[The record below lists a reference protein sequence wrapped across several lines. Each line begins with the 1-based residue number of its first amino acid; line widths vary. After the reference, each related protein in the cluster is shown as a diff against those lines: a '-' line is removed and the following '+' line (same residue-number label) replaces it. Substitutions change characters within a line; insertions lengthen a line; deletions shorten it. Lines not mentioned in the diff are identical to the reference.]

1 MIMKLL
7 VIIFSLLFSF
17 SEAFCQGGNL
27 QFNRVLNFTSGANY
41 TVPQGK
47 VLKIESTKF
56 NLILYATVNY
66 IGCDT
71 AMSFDPSYNMNRIT
85 HYCKYSTT
93 NNAHSVQIGP
103 IKIGGFE
110 QGGLFNGFPYV
121 SLTLFNSYDC
131 SICPPTYNSSYRIGN
146 SDELNCPLWLSE
158 GEVVSIF
165 PYLQL
170 LPQFSSHQSALNGI
184 YISAVEFNIVP

>member
-7 VIIFSLLFSF
+7 VIIFSSLLSF

-56 NLILYATVNY
+56 NLSLVATLNY

-71 AMSFDPSYNMNRIT
+71 TVSYDLFQAMRFN
-85 HYCKYSTT
+85 HYCKYSST

-110 QGGLFNGFPYV
+110 QAGLYNGYPYQ
-121 SLTLFNSYDC
+121 LFTMYNYDC
-131 SICPPTYNSSYRIGN
+131 SVCPATTSAMYRIGT

-170 LPQFSSHQSALNGI
+170 LGPYNYGVTGVFGI
-184 YISAVEFNIVP
+184 YISAIEFNVVP

>member
-1 MIMKLL
+1 MIMKLAI
-7 VIIFSLLFSF
+7 IIFSLFFSF
-17 SEAFCQGGNL
+17 SDAFCQGGNL

-56 NLILYATVNY
+56 NLILNATLNY

-71 AMSFDPSYNMNRIT
+71 TMSLDPSFNMNRIT
-85 HYCKYSTT
+85 HFCKYSTT

-121 SLTLFNSYDC
+121 SHTLLNSYDC
-131 SICPPTYNSSYRIGN
+131 SVCPTTRNYPYKIGT
-146 SDELNCPLWLSE
+146 SDELNSPLWLSE

-170 LPQFSSHQSALNGI
+170 LPQQSSTQSATNGI

>member
-1 MIMKLL
+1 MIMKLAI
-7 VIIFSLLFSF
+7 IIFSLFFSF
-17 SEAFCQGGNL
+17 TDAFCQGGNL

-56 NLILYATVNY
+56 NLSLVATLNY

-71 AMSFDPSYNMNRIT
+71 TMSYDLFQAMRFN
-85 HYCKYSTT
+85 HYCKYSST

-110 QGGLFNGFPYV
+110 QAGLYNGYPYQ
-121 SLTLFNSYDC
+121 LFTMYNYDC
-131 SICPPTYNSSYRIGN
+131 SVCPTTRNYPYRIGT
-146 SDELNCPLWLSE
+146 SDELNSPLWLSE
-158 GEVVSIF
+158 GEVVSVF
-165 PYLQL
+165 PYLQF
-170 LPQFSSHQSALNGI
+170 LPQFNSHQSALNGI
-184 YISAVEFNIVP
+184 YISAIEFNIVP

>member
-1 MIMKLL
+1 MKILL
-7 VIIFSLLFSF
+7 NLLLILNLPL
-17 SEAFCQGGNL
+17 AVLAQGGNL

-56 NLILYATVNY
+56 NLSYFATLNY

-71 AMSFDPSYNMNRIT
+71 TMSFDPIYNMNRIT
-85 HYCKYSTT
+85 HFCKYSTT

-103 IKIGGFE
+103 IKIFGFG
-110 QGGLFNGFPYV
+110 QGGVFNGWPYV
-121 SLTLFNSYDC
+121 GFTQNSYDC
-131 SICPPTYNSSYRIGN
+131 SICPPTYASAYRIGD

-170 LPQFSSHQSALNGI
+170 LPLQYSQQSATNGI

>member
-1 MIMKLL
+1 MKILL
-7 VIIFSLLFSF
+7 NLLLILHLPLGVL
-17 SEAFCQGGNL
+17 AQGGNL

-56 NLILYATVNY
+56 NLSLSATLNY

-71 AMSFDPSYNMNRIT
+71 TMSFDPNFNWNRIN
-85 HYCKYSTT
+85 HFCKYSTT

-110 QGGLFNGFPYV
+110 QGGLFNGYPYV
-121 SLTLFNSYDC
+121 SITQFNSYDC
-131 SICPPTYNSSYRIGN
+131 SICPPTYNTFYRIGS

-158 GEVVSIF
+158 GEVVFIL
-165 PYLQL
+165 PYLQFFQ
-170 LPQFSSHQSALNGI
+170 QFSSTQSATNGI
-184 YISAVEFNIVP
+184 FISAVEFNVVP